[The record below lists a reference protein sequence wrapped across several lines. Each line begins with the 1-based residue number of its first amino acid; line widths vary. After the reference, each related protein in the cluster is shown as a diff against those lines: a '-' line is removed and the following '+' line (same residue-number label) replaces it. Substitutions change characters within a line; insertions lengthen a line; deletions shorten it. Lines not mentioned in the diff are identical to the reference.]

1 MGRPTSIPISTEIFA
16 EPARELTDKQ
26 AAFVKEYVGNGGN
39 GQAAAI
45 AAGYS
50 KQSANSIAVQLK
62 RNPLIQQAVQK
73 ELVTQMG
80 YAAVPALARIVQLVD
95 GARSDY
101 VRLEAAK
108 DLLNRSGFQAPTRV
122 DHRLDAGLSV
132 TLSLGKATQTGGGVE
147 MKEVSE
153 VTPPDVG
160 KSSQKLL
167 PQFPMDGPED
177 SN

>member
-1 MGRPTSIPISTEIFA
+1 MGRPTRTQISPTIFA
-16 EPARELTDKQ
+16 EPPRELTEKQ
-26 AAFVKEYVGNGGN
+26 AAFVKEYVSNGGN
-39 GQAAAI
+39 GKAAAI

-50 KQSANSIAVQLK
+50 EATAHSIAVQLK

-73 ELVTQMG
+73 EIVTQMG